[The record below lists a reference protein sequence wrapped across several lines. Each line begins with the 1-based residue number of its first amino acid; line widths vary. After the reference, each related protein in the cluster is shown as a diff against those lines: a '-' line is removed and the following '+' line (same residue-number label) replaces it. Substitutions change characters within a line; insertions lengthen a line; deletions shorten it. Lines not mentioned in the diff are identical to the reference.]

1 MMKTSPWNYLYLMTP
16 GDVLTFAWEK
26 VFEDGVMGVEWVIFV

>member
-1 MMKTSPWNYLYLMTP
+1 MTP
-16 GDVLTFAWEK
+16 GADVLTFAWEK